1 MGCSSTREGKA
12 NSELSIECDSLMQFN
27 LDLLTILEYLY
38 IQDNRTGVTLSIML
52 MKKRTDEYY
61 KVVQTYRQYWLSEAK
76 SCTEADIQEQV
87 IKRCEH
93 EQKKE
98 KEQLLNCREKLY
110 KSIENIRPSWSKEFS
125 SAADYLIYLEHLPSV
140 VHVSTTLY
148 ENFYTAT
155 KPQIKLGMEELNSPL
170 TDLEKL
176 FIKSLKQVTIYFYKV
191 PGNRVYYTSKI
202 PLKDRKTEKS
212 NGSISECRSKSPKFK
227 EDRYKDG
234 TKSRDTKSKE
244 SLSREFVRGSLS
256 KETRHETKKSENSR
270 YKSGSEESSEE
281 FYDSDK
287 DDEMVARISI
297 SQK

>member
-38 IQDNRTGVTLSIML
+38 IQDNRTGVALSIML

-98 KEQLLNCREKLY
+98 KEQLMNCRERLY
-110 KSIENIRPSWSKEFS
+110 KSIENIRPSWSKDFS
-125 SAADYLIYLEHLPSV
+125 SATDYLIYLENLPSI

-170 TDLEKL
+170 TDLERL
-176 FIKSLKQVTIYFYKV
+176 FIKSLKQVTIFFYKF
-191 PGNRVYYTSKI
+191 PNNRVYYTSKI
-202 PLKDRKTEKS
+202 PLKERKSEKN
-212 NGSISECRSKSPKFK
+212 NGSISDVRPKSPKFK
-227 EDRYKDG
+227 EDRYRES
-234 TKSRDTKSKE
+234 TKSRDTRSKE
-244 SLSREFVRGSLS
+244 SLSREFPKGSIS
-256 KETRHETKKSENSR
+256 KEIRHETKKSENSR
-270 YKSGSEESSEE
+270 YKSESYESSEE
-281 FYDSDK
+281 FYDSD
-287 DDEMVARISI
+287 DDEEIVARISI

>member
-1 MGCSSTREGKA
+1 MGCSNTREGKA
-12 NSELSIECDSLMQFN
+12 NSELSVECDSIMNFN

-38 IQDNRTGVTLSIML
+38 IQNNRTGVALSIML

-110 KSIENIRPSWSKEFS
+110 KTIENLRPLWSKEFN
-125 SAADYLIYLEHLPSV
+125 SASDYLIYLENLPSI

-155 KPQIKLGMEELNSPL
+155 KPQIKLGIEELNSPL
-170 TDLEKL
+170 TDIENL
-176 FIKSLKQVTIYFYKV
+176 FIKTLKQVTIYFYKV
-191 PGNRVYYTSKI
+191 SENRVYYTSKI
-202 PLKDRKTEKS
+202 PLKERKTEKN
-212 NGSISECRSKSPKFK
+212 NGSISEYRPKSPKFK
-227 EDRYKDG
+227 EN
-234 TKSRDTKSKE
+234 TKSRDAKSKE
-244 SLSREFVRGSLS
+244 SLSREFPRGSLN
-256 KETRHETKKSENSR
+256 KETRYETKKSENSR
-270 YKSGSEESSEE
+270 YKRVSNESSEE
-281 FYDSDK
+281 FYDSDHN
-287 DDEMVARISI
+287 EEFVSRISI